1 MADDDDFFGVGAFG
15 GLDQMLREAVDALVP
30 FGAFA
35 VRELPGPDRV
45 AQEIEHV
52 SGVLGVFQHDAEQG
66 DEQGGRDGDAENVG
80 NAERIQPLLE
90 DKGDGAGARG
100 FQQQHQMRIG
110 DEGCETPVRLAEA
123 GDGAGE
129 DQPPVDPHRAE
140 HRAPDRR
147 RQILLDEI
155 LEPEEIVGGAGLPV
169 LRLGIDGPGRDL
181 VVGRDL
187 GPADGGL
194 ELVKPA
200 ELAQFGPEHAVILRQ
215 PARIVALN
223 IDDMAVLDAH
233 VMSPDDGRL

>member
-1 MADDDDFFGVGAFG
+1 MAFSVYFSTMPSRATNRAVAMVMLKMSGMPSAFS
-15 GLDQMLREAVDALVP
+15 P
-30 FGAFA
+30 FSKTKAMA
-35 VRELPGPDRV
+35 
-45 AQEIEHV
+45 
-52 SGVLGVFQHDAEQG
+52 
-66 DEQGGRDGDAENVG
+66 
-80 NAERIQPLLE
+80 
-90 DKGDGAGARG
+90 AGARG

-110 DEGCETPVRLAEA
+110 DEGRKTPVRLAEA

-129 DQPPVDPHRAE
+129 DQPPVDPYRAE

-155 LEPEEIVGGAGLPV
+155 LEPEEIVGRAGLPV

-233 VMSPDDGRL
+233 VCPRMMADYNRLGRAPRTKSGDNSRPIGSAPLP